1 MANKNTEER
10 TPTLVVIQATN
21 LLQRYKIC
29 GVKFF
34 ATHKQLRWRVNR
46 LDETHPHGKMIKT
59 PPNGSGGG
67 DE

>member
-29 GVKFF
+29 GVKFC

-46 LDETHPHGKMIKT
+46 LLEKLPH
-59 PPNGSGGG
+59 
-67 DE
+67 D

>member
-29 GVKFF
+29 GVKFC
-34 ATHKQLRWRVNR
+34 ATQKQLRWRVNR
-46 LDETHPHGKMIKT
+46 LLEKLPH
-59 PPNGSGGG
+59 
-67 DE
+67 D